1 MICLELSN
9 VDINESVDVDL
20 KYLLFFFI
28 IIVVV
33 IYFIK
38 YVNECIYK

>member
-28 IIVVV
+28 LL
-33 IYFIK
+33 
-38 YVNECIYK
+38 

>member
-28 IIVVV
+28 
-33 IYFIK
+33 FL
-38 YVNECIYK
+38 